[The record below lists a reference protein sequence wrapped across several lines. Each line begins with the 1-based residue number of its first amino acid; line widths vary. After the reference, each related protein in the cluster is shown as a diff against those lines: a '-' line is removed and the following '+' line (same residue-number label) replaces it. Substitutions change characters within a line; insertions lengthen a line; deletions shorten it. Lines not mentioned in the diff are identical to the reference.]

1 MSATIFLLIFGA
13 CRMAT
18 QNVTQMTG
26 VRLKN
31 GRCTSDEYEVAL
43 VVSMC
48 NISGVPDI
56 HWYRK
61 DEDNTWSH
69 KRGWSVVVTGVF
81 EPLADL
87 VNEDYI
93 ECNRFCVKKARNRF
107 RCILS
112 VNVMN
117 ISHR

>member
-31 GRCTSDEYEVAL
+31 GRCTSGEYEVAL

-93 ECNRFCVKKARNRF
+93 ECNRFCVKKPGIDLDVYYR
-107 RCILS
+107 
-112 VNVMN
+112 
-117 ISHR
+117 